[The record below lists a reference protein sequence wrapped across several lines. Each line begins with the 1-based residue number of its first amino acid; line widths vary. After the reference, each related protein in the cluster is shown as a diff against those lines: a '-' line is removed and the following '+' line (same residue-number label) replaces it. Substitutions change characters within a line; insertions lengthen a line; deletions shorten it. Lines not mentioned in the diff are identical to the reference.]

1 MKIVVSAP
9 NFTKASGG
17 IFVLHYFCY
26 LAARLG
32 HEIFISGTRNPAW
45 RKYYTPYCGQNV
57 DIVVRPE
64 TDPSTCDRT
73 VRWVLNVPGK
83 ICGPTT
89 YGPHEQVFWFMEELR
104 AGAEQASP
112 NVKGQFFLPSIDLNE
127 WKNPGVQRIRE
138 ACYYVGKGTFSPVV
152 PEDSIRITRDYP
164 ATKPELAA
172 IFYSCK
178 KFLCFDDF
186 SGMVG
191 EARMCGC
198 IPYVR
203 SGTEW
208 MESFWTHDRFVMN
221 YEKDLERVREFLS
234 KVEVK

>member
-26 LAARLG
+26 LASRLG
-32 HEIFISGTRNPAW
+32 HEIFVSGARSPAW
-45 RKYYTPYCGQNV
+45 RKYYTPYCGQKA
-57 DIVVRPE
+57 DIVLRPE
-64 TDPSTCDRT
+64 IDFGTCDRT

-83 ICGPTT
+83 LGGHTT
-89 YGPHEQVFWFMEELR
+89 YGSHEQVFWFIEDLKESAER
-104 AGAEQASP
+104 ASV
-112 NVKGQFFLPSIDLNE
+112 NVKGMFFLPSIDLNE
-127 WKNPGVQRIRE
+127 WRNPGIHRIHE
-138 ACYYVGKGTFSPVV
+138 ACYYVGKGTFAPVV
-152 PEDSIRITRDYP
+152 PEDAILITRAHP
-164 ATKPELAA
+164 ATKQELAA
-172 IFYSCK
+172 LFYSCK

-198 IPYVR
+198 VPYVW

-208 MESFWTHDRFVMN
+208 VESHKTHDRFVMN